1 MINFKNM
8 KESTPSPDSTGKT
21 LPETEELEYHR
32 LEDLISRDRSE
43 TGQARWEYHCLIAPW
58 LNRSPLTPEDQE
70 ERARR
75 RKELE
80 TQFPNETIEA
90 TIFVE
95 LKVQK
100 FGANLTEQFN

>member
-1 MINFKNM
+1 M
-8 KESTPSPDSTGKT
+8 KESAPSPDSTGKT

-32 LEDLISRDRSE
+32 LEYLILHDRSE
-43 TGQARWEYHCLIAPW
+43 AGQARWEYHCLIAPW

-80 TQFPNETIEA
+80 TQFLNETNEA
-90 TIFVE
+90 TVFVE
-95 LKVQK
+95 LKTQK
-100 FGANLTEQFN
+100 LGAKYHETV